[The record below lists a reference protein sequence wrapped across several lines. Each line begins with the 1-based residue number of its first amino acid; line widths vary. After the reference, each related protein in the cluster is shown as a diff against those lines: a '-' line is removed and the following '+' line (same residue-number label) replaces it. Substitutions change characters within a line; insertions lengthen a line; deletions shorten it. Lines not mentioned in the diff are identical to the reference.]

1 MSSTGTR
8 LVRPV
13 LVGVLGAVVG
23 AAIGATVLAGPTS
36 TAPSTV
42 APSAADIG
50 FVQDMAVHHEQA
62 VDMATLAGG
71 QAGPKVRSLA
81 TAIQLSQARESGMMR
96 GWLQLWGAPQLP
108 SGPAMSWMEHG
119 ASDSHAMTG
128 HGPAARA
135 NPMPGMASRKELDRL
150 SSATGTEFDILFLQ
164 LMIRHHQGGVLM
176 AEQAGSVLTVPAV
189 LDFAHSVIAAQT
201 DEIVAM
207 TTALQ
212 RAGARPLPP
221 PVPEG

>member
-1 MSSTGTR
+1 MSRIEMR

-23 AAIGATVLAGPTS
+23 AAICATVLSGSTQAASPTATPGP
-36 TAPSTV
+36 
-42 APSAADIG
+42 ADVG

-71 QAGPKVRSLA
+71 RAGPKIRSLA
-81 TAIQLSQARESGMMR
+81 MAIQLSQARESGMMR

-108 SGPAMSWMEHG
+108 SEPAMSWMEHG
-119 ASDSHAMTG
+119 APDNHASHR
-128 HGPAARA
+128 PAARA
-135 NPMPGMASRKELDRL
+135 NPMPGMAARTELDRL
-150 SSATGTEFDILFLQ
+150 GSVNGSEFDILFLQ

-176 AEQAGSVLTVPAV
+176 AEQAGPLLSVPAV
-189 LDFAHSVIAAQT
+189 RDFAGSVITVQT

-221 PVPEG
+221 PRLAG